1 MVAANAKELGK
12 YEAIEKTN
20 IQWGTG
26 SIVDEANG
34 LNGYSLEL

>member
-20 IQWGTG
+20 IQWETG

-34 LNGYSLEL
+34 